1 MCDGCWL
8 FLEGD
13 APVCVACASFLGTR
27 RARVISLTISALLL
41 AGVMTFFASRH
52 MSADLAWGAAV
63 GLVLGA
69 IVAVSVAL
77 GQLRSAAGGPGVR
90 SREDAGTSV
99 EAPLPG
105 QQPYRSTV
113 RVVASRA
120 LTRLSG
126 ATTTLV
132 IAVSGLATA
141 SLVPVALRLPRWEKI
156 EVVLAG
162 WWLIGVCSLTGL
174 LFRGVRLTDDYAYT
188 APRLPGSG
196 GSPGQGPRGLERSK
210 STGGVDTGCLD
221 PGCADPGCAD
231 SEGCAGIVVG
241 VLVVAVGFAVAWA
254 LVELVAPLV
263 FFLLYTLITRAV
275 ARATRDA
282 HGCAG
287 DFFRSLRVG
296 AAWATAYFLPIAAV
310 VWAVHRSLKVF

>member
-1 MCDGCWL
+1 MCDGCWR

-27 RARVISLTISALLL
+27 RARVISLTVSALLL

-52 MSADLAWGAAV
+52 MSADLAWGA
-63 GLVLGA
+63 VLGLA
-69 IVAVSVAL
+69 LGSVVAVSVAL
-77 GQLRSAAGGPGVR
+77 GQLRSTSGPAVR
-90 SREDAGTSV
+90 AREDSGDV
-99 EAPLPG
+99 EVPLPG

-141 SLVPVALRLPRWEKI
+141 SLVPVTLRLPRWEKI

-174 LFRGVRLTDDYAYT
+174 LLRGVKLTDDYAYT

-196 GSPGQGPRGLERSK
+196 GSAGEGPRGSSK
-210 STGGVDTGCLD
+210 STSGVDTGCLD

-241 VLVVAVGFAVAWA
+241 VLVVAVGFALAWA

-282 HGCAG
+282 HGCEG
-287 DFFRSLRVG
+287 DFFRSLRYG

-310 VWAVHRSLKVF
+310 VWVVHRSLTGF